1 MQQLPSESIPQSSTP
16 LDDTVTGTSPAAGG
30 DDAPAN
36 APQPLSAAS
45 VKPESDLSSVPAAEV
60 LQAQRDTVTLAPL
73 AADAP
78 YIYDSLDDQTFHRTL
93 SDFVQQAQAQYA
105 EFGLTLYYR
114 ILPSLHDAQRRFAEH
129 RDEPD
134 YRLDGC
140 AGIEQ
145 YVKKLGLTPARVR
158 KWRQRDKERQFT
170 REIKLLAG
178 GSTTCPE
185 RGRGKGHAPSGP
197 HYHSELTALQDSVVQ
212 ALMGQGYKK
221 KDAVA
226 MVKAGE
232 GNGFELL
239 FRSALSR
246 RAIGGAG
253 MNAESVEKP
262 ATQVIPED
270 AVGSDKEP
278 APEGTSDDDK
288 GRGQP
293 PHAETA
299 NELKAALENEPDC
312 NVASKLLTDHI
323 QTVAG
328 QFANER
334 IRIMHVSV
342 RVEFAGRDRRVM
354 PGDFLEILKALPS
367 GSSAS
372 LLGKCTRIGGDG
384 QSMVIDWDD
393 TLGQWGSEHG
403 IGGEGE
409 NSYRV
414 VTEPRARKIA
424 PSAFDSKGKGKKK
437 RLDALETY
445 DALSG
450 KPSAELEQLIA
461 NPKSHAYALRTLRAV
476 LTASLDAEAS
486 R

>member
-1 MQQLPSESIPQSSTP
+1 MQQFPSEGIPQSSTP

-36 APQPLSAAS
+36 APQPISAAS
-45 VKPESDLSSVPAAEV
+45 VKAESDLSSVPAAEV
-60 LQAQRDTVTLAPL
+60 LQAERDSVTLAPL

-93 SDFVQQAQAQYA
+93 SDFVQQAQGQYA

-114 ILPSLHDAQRRFAEH
+114 ILPGLQDAQRRFGEH

-158 KWRQRDKERQFT
+158 KWRQRDKERQFV
-170 REIKLLAG
+170 REVKLLAG
-178 GSTTCPE
+178 GSPTCPQC
-185 RGRGKGHAPSGP
+185 GRGKGHAPSGP
-197 HYHSELTALQDSVVQ
+197 HYHPELTALQDSVVQ

-232 GNGFELL
+232 GNDFELL

-253 MNAESVEKP
+253 MNTSVEKSD
-262 ATQVIPED
+262 TQVIPED

-288 GRGQP
+288 GRSQP
-293 PHAETA
+293 PYAEATNA
-299 NELKAALENEPDC
+299 LKAALESEPDS
-312 NVASKLLTDHI
+312 NVASKLLTDHV
-323 QTVAG
+323 QTVAA

-334 IRIMHVSV
+334 IRVMHVGV
-342 RVEFAGRDRRVM
+342 RVEFAGRNRRIM
-354 PGDFLEILKALPS
+354 PGDFLEILEPLPL
-367 GSSAS
+367 GSSTNS
-372 LLGKCTRIGGDG
+372 LGKCTGMGGDG
-384 QSMVIDWDD
+384 KSMLIEWDSTAGVRNMQSP
-393 TLGQWGSEHG
+393 TRRKTPGAS
-403 IGGEGE
+403 
-409 NSYRV
+409 S
-414 VTEPRARKIA
+414 PRRGPARLR
-424 PSAFDSKGKGKKK
+424 P
-437 RLDALETY
+437 
-445 DALSG
+445 
-450 KPSAELEQLIA
+450 KPSPLAPLQR
-461 NPKSHAYALRTLRAV
+461 KS
-476 LTASLDAEAS
+476 
-486 R
+486 